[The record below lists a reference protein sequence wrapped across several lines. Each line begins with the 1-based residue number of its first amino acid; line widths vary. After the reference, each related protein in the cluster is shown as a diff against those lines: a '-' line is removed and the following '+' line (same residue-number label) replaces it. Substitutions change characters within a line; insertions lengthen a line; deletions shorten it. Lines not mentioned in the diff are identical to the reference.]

1 MDKRG
6 KLYYPRW
13 VNSKKLLIGD
23 ISFRREDIES
33 PWHKFIYTG
42 RQWIDFE
49 IAPESL
55 KQKMRLRQQAQEH
68 VKSVRDTGI

>member
-6 KLYYPRW
+6 NLYYPRW
-13 VNSKKLLIGD
+13 VKSRNLLIGD
-23 ISFRREDIES
+23 ICFRRDDLES

-55 KQKMRLRQQAQEH
+55 KLKMRLRQEAQDH
-68 VKSVRDTGI
+68 VRMVRETGI

>member
-6 KLYYPRW
+6 TLYFPRW
-13 VNSKKLLIGD
+13 VKSKNLIIGD
-23 ISFRREDIES
+23 ISFRRDNIES

-49 IAPESL
+49 ISPESL
-55 KQKMRLRQQAQEH
+55 KKKMHLRQQAQEH
-68 VKSVRDTGI
+68 IKQVRETGV